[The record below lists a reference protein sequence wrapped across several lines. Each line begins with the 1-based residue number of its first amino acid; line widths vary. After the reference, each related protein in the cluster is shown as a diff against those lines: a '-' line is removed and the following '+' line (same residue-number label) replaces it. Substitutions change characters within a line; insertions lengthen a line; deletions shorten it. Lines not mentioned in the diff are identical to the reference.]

1 MKIVKKNSMHYFI
14 LNVKSNR
21 NNNKKRIRNGKN
33 PKHRR
38 RKSRT
43 KRKKNGENT
52 KHRRKKSKKKRKKK
66 RPKKRRK
73 RKISHQK
80 RRISNHWKLY
90 ATYIFSNKRLCKTYM
105 KGIYKNE
112 KMGLLEN

>member
-21 NNNKKRIRNGKN
+21 NNNKKRIRNGDN
-33 PKHRR
+33 PKDR
-38 RKSRT
+38 
-43 KRKKNGENT
+43 KRK
-52 KHRRKKSKKKRKKK
+52 RRTKRKKK
-66 RPKKRRK
+66 RPKKRIK

-90 ATYIFSNKRLCKTYM
+90 ATYILSNKRLCKTYM